1 MSEIYI
7 RVGKDNIVT
16 MLHRC
21 PLDPKNGLGKTRE
34 ELEAEGF
41 FYNGEVPKAEMIV
54 GRIAVLKY
62 NPDKKELYYVYK
74 IRPVSMTERIDSI
87 ENVLNEAIMAGKL

>member
-21 PLDPKNGLGKTRE
+21 PMDPKNGLGKTRE
-34 ELEAEGF
+34 ELEAEGY
-41 FYNGEVPKAEMIV
+41 FYNKEEPKQEMVV
-54 GRIAVLKY
+54 GRTAVLKY
-62 NPDKKELYYVYK
+62 DPEKKELYYVYK
-74 IRPVSMTERIDSI
+74 IRPVSMAERIDSI
-87 ENVLNEAIMAGKL
+87 ENVLNNAIMNGKL